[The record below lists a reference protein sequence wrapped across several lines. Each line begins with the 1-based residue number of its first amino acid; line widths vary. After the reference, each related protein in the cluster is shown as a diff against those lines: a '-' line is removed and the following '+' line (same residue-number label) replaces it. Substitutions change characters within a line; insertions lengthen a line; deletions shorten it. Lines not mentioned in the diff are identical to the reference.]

1 MDVNSVECIEDALKL
16 LQTWREDVMRC
27 SEDVISLWETFLLD
41 SETDLGEERWMVIE
55 QVAVAAMDTGRQDIV
70 TSCLRALRNEFGSKS
85 FRIRRLEAMRA
96 EMLEKWDLA
105 HDILDLM
112 IEEDDSNSQARK
124 RKVAIYRAF
133 GEHINAIN
141 ELTKYLE
148 NFMNDGE
155 AWMELCDLYILQQDY
170 QKAGFCCEEMILQ
183 NPHNHLYYQKFAEIK
198 YTEGGFENMV
208 LAKTYYCH
216 AIKLNPINMRAL
228 YGLVL
233 TLTQLM
239 SSTKIRAEEKAKY
252 TKLHDWTSKQLLNR
266 YKSVLDP
273 EEISDGS
280 NQFGNEIEILQ
291 KSLWVK

>member
-1 MDVNSVECIEDALKL
+1 M
-16 LQTWREDVMRC
+16 W
-27 SEDVISLWETFLLD
+27 
-41 SETDLGEERWMVIE
+41 
-55 QVAVAAMDTGRQDIV
+55 
-70 TSCLRALRNEFGSKS
+70 
-85 FRIRRLEAMRA
+85 
-96 EMLEKWDLA
+96 
-105 HDILDLM
+105 
-112 IEEDDSNSQARK
+112 
-124 RKVAIYRAF
+124 
-133 GEHINAIN
+133 
-141 ELTKYLE
+141 
-148 NFMNDGE
+148 
-155 AWMELCDLYILQQDY
+155 CDLYILQQDY

-239 SSTKIRAEEKAKY
+239 SSTKVRAEEKAKY
-252 TKLHDWTSKQLLNR
+252 TKLHDWASKQILNR

-273 EEISDGS
+273 EEMSDGS